1 MKNLYLIGYRCTGKT
16 SVGRNLADRLG
27 WTFVDADQRLVDEA
41 GMTVAEIVSRF
52 GWEDFRDRESAVLKN
67 LATGTRQVV
76 ATGGG
81 VILRAANRDIM
92 KQTGRVVWLRAS
104 VLTIA
109 RRMEND
115 SVTGDQ
121 RPGLTDQGAIR
132 EIETVLNERTPLYTA
147 AMDMAVDTDGR
158 SLDDICG
165 EIAGQ
170 GL

>member
-1 MKNLYLIGYRCTGKT
+1 MSNLYLTGYRCTGKT
-16 SVGRNLADRLG
+16 SVGRNLADMLG
-27 WTFVDADQRLVDEA
+27 WSFVDADRLLVDEA
-41 GMTVAEIVSRF
+41 GMSVAEIVARF
-52 GWEDFRDRESAVLKN
+52 GWEDFRDRESAVLKRLSEKN
-67 LATGTRQVV
+67 RQVV

-81 VILRAANRDIM
+81 VILRDVNRDIM
-92 KQTGRVVWLRAS
+92 KKTGRVVWLKAS

-158 SLDDICG
+158 SIDDICR